1 MDSGHQEKLFA
12 GARLRRLRRELG
24 LSQADFAGTLGISA
38 SYLTLLERNQRPV
51 TARVLLALADTHD
64 VDVRTFAA
72 ESDRQ
77 TVSDLTEALGDT
89 VLKGTEL
96 DTRDIRELADAHPR
110 AAEAMAKLFHAYRE
124 AQGNA
129 AELASRLADGS
140 AAASGSLLPLETV
153 RDALDSA
160 QNHFPQLEDAADA
173 LREAARLDE
182 LGRVQGMHD
191 YLRRQHGAAVRVYD
205 NSVMGGTLR
214 RFDFHARKLL
224 LSELL
229 SPAGRDFQ
237 TALTLV
243 LLDCA
248 EILDAVTARAALPD
262 PVAARLLRAN
272 LAGYTAAALLMP
284 YEAFHQA
291 GEASGYDGQALSHRF
306 AVSYEQAAHRLTTLN
321 RPTRRGIPF
330 FLMRID
336 QAGNVTKRFGGGVIP
351 FARSGG
357 GCPRWPIHDAFRV
370 PERTHTH
377 FVELTDGS
385 QYVSM
390 TRAVA
395 RPLPDGG
402 AALQAIVLGC
412 EAKHATRLTRAFV
425 AETPL
430 GIGLTCRLCERA
442 DCAQRAFPPLQ
453 RNLKIEPHSRPVA
466 PFAFN

>member
-1 MDSGHQEKLFA
+1 MDAGQQEKLYA

-24 LSQADFAGTLGISA
+24 LSQAEFAETLGISA

-51 TARVLLALADTHD
+51 TARVLLALADSHD
-64 VDVRTFAA
+64 VDVRSFAA

-77 TVSDLTEALGDT
+77 TLTDLTEALGDP
-89 VLKGTEL
+89 VLKGVEL
-96 DTRDIRELADAHPR
+96 DQRDIRDLADAHPR
-110 AAEAMAKLFHAYRE
+110 AAEAMARLFQAYRE
-124 AQGNA
+124 AQGSA
-129 AELASRLADGS
+129 AELASRLADGNI
-140 AAASGSLLPLETV
+140 AASGSLLPLETV
-153 RDALDSA
+153 RDALDNA

-173 LREAARLDE
+173 LRETARLDE

-205 NSVMGGTLR
+205 DDVMGGTLR

-229 SPAGRDFQ
+229 SPAGKDFQ
-237 TALTLV
+237 TALTMV

-248 EILDAVTARAALPD
+248 DVLDSLVMRAALPD

-284 YEAFHQA
+284 YDGFYQAAEAT
-291 GEASGYDGQALSHRF
+291 GYDGDALSHRF
-306 AVSYEQAAHRLTTLN
+306 GVSYEQAAHRLTTLN
-321 RPTRRGIPF
+321 RPARRGVPF

-357 GCPRWPIHDAFRV
+357 GCPRWPIHDAFRM

-377 FVELTDGS
+377 AIELPGGS
-385 QYVSM
+385 TYISM
-390 TRAVA
+390 TRAVS
-395 RPLPDGG
+395 RPLPGGG
-402 AALQAIVLGC
+402 AALHTIVLGC
-412 EAKHATRLTRAFV
+412 EAKHAGRLARTPFP
-425 AETPL
+425 AEPV
-430 GIGLTCRLCERA
+430 GIGLTCRLCERES
-442 DCAQRAFPPLQ
+442 CPQRAFPPLQ
-453 RNLKIEPHSRPVA
+453 RHLKIEPHTRPIA
-466 PFAFN
+466 PFAFS